1 MILLNDIDYELP
13 PERIAQNP
21 SDQRDHSRLL
31 VLNKDTGA
39 IEHHHFFELTKL
51 LQPGDVLVRNRS
63 RVIPARLHGKKPTG
77 GVVEVLLLSCKN
89 QRENVW
95 ECLCKPGL
103 RPEQILEFPNK
114 VSGTV
119 IEHVRDSFSHL
130 IKFSGEYEQ
139 FLLHLESMGETPL
152 PPYID
157 DTKLNTAQLVNRY
170 QTTYANEAGSVAAPT
185 AGLHFTSEL
194 DSQLIERGITIE
206 EVVLH
211 VGLGT
216 FAPIR
221 EDDVT
226 HHEMHEEWFS
236 LDPQT
241 AERLNKAKREGR
253 RIIAVGTTTVRV
265 LESCAAKQPDGSTL
279 LLPQTG
285 NTKIYIY
292 PPYQFKFVDA
302 LITNFHLPKSS
313 LLLLVSAFVSAP
325 NTTYEFANFK
335 ESLVGLAYKEA
346 IEKEYRFFSF
356 GDSMLIYSPTEYL
369 PRR

>member
-1 MILLNDIDYELP
+1 MTSLNDIDYELP
-13 PERIAQNP
+13 SERIAQNP
-21 SDQRDHSRLL
+21 ADTRDHSRLL
-31 VLNKDTGA
+31 VLDRNTGE
-39 IEHHHFFELTKL
+39 ITHHQFFELVDL
-51 LQPGDVLVRNRS
+51 LQQGDVLVRNRS
-63 RVIPARLHGKKPTG
+63 RVIPARLHAKKPTG
-77 GVVEVLLLSCKN
+77 GAVEVLLLSCKN
-89 QRENVW
+89 QAENIW

-103 RPEQILEFPNK
+103 RPEQILEFPNN
-114 VSGTV
+114 VSGVV

-130 IKFSGEYEQ
+130 IKFSRNYEQ
-139 FLLHLESMGETPL
+139 FLSNLESIGETPL

-157 DTKLNTAQLVNRY
+157 DTKLNAFELVNRY
-170 QTTYANEAGSVAAPT
+170 QTTYAAEAGSVAAPT
-185 AGLHFTSEL
+185 AGLHFTKAL
-194 DSQLIERGITIE
+194 DEQLIARGITIE

-236 LDPQT
+236 LDRQT

-265 LESCAAKQPDGSTL
+265 LESCAEKQVGGTSL
-279 LLPQTG
+279 LITQTG

-325 NTTYEFANFK
+325 NTKQTFTNFQ
-335 ESLVGLAYKEA
+335 ESLVGAAYKEA

-356 GDSMLIYSPTEYL
+356 GDAMFVQ
-369 PRR
+369 